1 MAVMPALLLAEMLSL
16 FSVLWGPKC
25 QILPTVPQS
34 AVHPA
39 QWCWYRTLWDLQ
51 GDARRPSCTHM
62 AVTGMLGF
70 PEKQQ
75 SKPQALLA
83 SLVQAF
89 CLGLISSWF

>member
-39 QWCWYRTLWDLQ
+39 QCS
-51 GDARRPSCTHM
+51 ASCP
-62 AVTGMLGF
+62 VV
-70 PEKQQ
+70 
-75 SKPQALLA
+75 
-83 SLVQAF
+83 LVQDPV
-89 CLGLISSWF
+89 GPSG